1 MPPMENEKEAGQT
14 QAIKAELLYLLNI
27 SFLPVIAFLLLLR
40 MQKQLNKSS
49 TALARSHIKQTI
61 NASIWAGLLMIG
73 INGLILYFSG
83 FNNIWSWLYVIL
95 YFTCIHSALIIF
107 GVIGI
112 SKAQAGLFYVYP
124 FIHRTCND
132 IDTDTDTD
140 K

>member
-27 SFLPVIAFLLLLR
+27 SFLPVIAFLLLLK
-40 MQKQLNKSS
+40 MHKQLNESS

-73 INGLILYFSG
+73 INGFILYFSG

-112 SKAQAGLFYVYP
+112 SKAQAGLFYAYP
-124 FIHRTCND
+124 FIHRTCID
-132 IDTDTDTD
+132 IDIN